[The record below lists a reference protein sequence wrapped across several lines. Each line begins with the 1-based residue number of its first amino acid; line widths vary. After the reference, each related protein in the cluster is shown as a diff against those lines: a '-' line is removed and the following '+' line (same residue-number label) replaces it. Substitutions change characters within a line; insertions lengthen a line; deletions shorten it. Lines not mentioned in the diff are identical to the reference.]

1 MAIVVNGTVNNLP
14 VSQLPN
20 GYTPPTITRI
30 LDFHYR
36 YDVTIPLIWS
46 TVINTTNPITNMT
59 SIVTGVNN
67 AVTTLLGLDFLAT
80 ATVTAYAVINGLD
93 ININTSEPTNL
104 TNSNTPAFQVQVTIF
119 VKSV

>member
-1 MAIVVNGTVNNLP
+1 MAIIVNGTVNNLP
-14 VSQLPN
+14 VSQLPT

-36 YDVTIPLIWS
+36 YDVMIPLTWS
-46 TVINTTNPITNMT
+46 TIINSTNPITNMT

-67 AVTTLLGLDFLAT
+67 AVTTLLSLDFLAT

-93 ININTSEPTNL
+93 ININTSDPTHL
-104 TNSNTPAFQVQVTIF
+104 TNAYSPGFEVQVTVF

>member
-14 VSQLPN
+14 ISQLPS
-20 GYTPPTITRI
+20 GYTPPTVTRI

-36 YDVTIPLIWS
+36 YDVMIPLNWS
-46 TVINTTNPITNMT
+46 TTINSTSPITNMT
-59 SIVTGVNN
+59 SIVTGVNS

-93 ININTSEPTNL
+93 LNINTADPTHL
-104 TNSNTPAFQVQVTIF
+104 TNANPPAFEVQVTIF